1 MRSDTSSV
9 GPGIDGAFGAGSS
22 GGFVVADLK
31 AASAESREPIGGR
44 YRPGV
49 LAIANPFLAIEPAR
63 RRGPGFSLAS
73 GRVRIN
79 AAPGRRNAGAPSAF
93 PLSLPREADVALT
106 GRFNFRKT
114 LTGKVVLQLEED
126 VKAWWPSRKR
136 TKRRWRD
143 ANLMDLARPELR
155 PLIDLR
161 QRPNYQAQ
169 SYKLEELDLDE
180 ATLPMQGG
188 RPAPHNGSG
197 RISAH

>member
-1 MRSDTSSV
+1 M
-9 GPGIDGAFGAGSS
+9 
-22 GGFVVADLK
+22 
-31 AASAESREPIGGR
+31 
-44 YRPGV
+44 
-49 LAIANPFLAIEPAR
+49 
-63 RRGPGFSLAS
+63 
-73 GRVRIN
+73 
-79 AAPGRRNAGAPSAF
+79 
-93 PLSLPREADVALT
+93 EADVALT

-143 ANLMDLARPELR
+143 AAPMDLARPELR

-161 QRPNYQAQ
+161 AKPNYQAQ

-188 RPAPHNGSG
+188 PPPGNGAS